1 MNDFISN
8 KTLILPS
15 LLIVALVYLLSFS
28 SCEKVITKTTYNI
41 KGRFLKSCNQ
51 EPMANYSI
59 EIYVQTGFGGSKTI
73 GRTTTDQSGYFS
85 FLNVPSE
92 DCANIHVKHTIDA
105 DYVTTWGYFPVIPGF
120 DKNNGVFEMGDFYE
134 KAVVKTVVV
143 LNIDS
148 SQFMPTDTL
157 YIGLPS
163 SYKPVYP
170 IPRRYVYLNSI
181 SSSTSIPLIP
191 ASGEFSPIWEI
202 GKAAIDSIIKN
213 NDISNNKIL
222 VKYSLCTYPDT
233 TYYNIP

>member
-1 MNDFISN
+1 MNNFISY
-8 KTLILPS
+8 KTLISPS
-15 LLIVALVYLLSFS
+15 ILMVLLVYLLSFS
-28 SCEKVITKTTYNI
+28 SCEKVITETTYDI
-41 KGRFLKSCNQ
+41 KGRFLKNCNQ
-51 EPMANYSI
+51 EPIANYSI
-59 EIYVQTGFGGSKTI
+59 EVYVQTGFGSSRTI
-73 GRTTTDQSGYFS
+73 GKTTTNQDGYFS

-105 DYVTTWGYFPVIPGF
+105 NYVTTWGYFPVIPGF
-120 DKNNGVFEMGDFYE
+120 DKDNGVFEMGDFYE
-134 KAVVKTVVV
+134 KAVVNTVLV

-148 SQFMPTDTL
+148 SQFNSMDTL

-170 IPRRYVYLNSI
+170 IPKRYVYLSSI
-181 SSSTSIPLIP
+181 SSSISIPNIP
-191 ASGEFSPIWEI
+191 SNGEFSPIWEI
-202 GKAAIDSIIKN
+202 GKTAIDSIIKN